1 MWGTAWWASLQL
13 LPVTLRLLGFFPDN
27 DSFWLMQILV
37 GVAFVQGI
45 GVSQGVVSFGSMVA
59 DIVDDHELKTGRRQE
74 GIFFASV
81 SFAGKATSG
90 FGGLIAGIGLD
101 LINWPTGAEIRTAA
115 DVAPETLTNLGLL
128 FGPGVAV
135 FGFTAVWLY
144 TRYQLNREQHAE
156 ILRQLRV
163 RRAELETT

>member
-1 MWGTAWWASLQL
+1 MKL
-13 LPVTLRLLGFFPDN
+13 
-27 DSFWLMQILV
+27 
-37 GVAFVQGI
+37 
-45 GVSQGVVSFGSMVA
+45 
-59 DIVDDHELKTGRRQE
+59 
-74 GIFFASV
+74 
-81 SFAGKATSG
+81 SFARVSLTGASR
-90 FGGLIAGIGLD
+90 
-101 LINWPTGAEIRTAA
+101 PSGAEIRTAA

-163 RRAELETT
+163 RRAELEAT

>member
-1 MWGTAWWASLQL
+1 M
-13 LPVTLRLLGFFPDN
+13 TLRLLGFFPDN
-27 DSFWLMQILV
+27 DSFWLMYILV
-37 GVAFVQGI
+37 GVAFIQGM

-74 GIFFASV
+74 GIFFAAV

-90 FGGLIAGIGLD
+90 LGGLIAGIGLD
-101 LINWPTGAEIRTAA
+101 LIKWPRDAEIRTAA
-115 DVAPETLTNLGLL
+115 DVPPETLTNLGLL

-144 TRYQLNREQHAE
+144 TRYRLNREKHAE

-163 RRAELETT
+163 RRAEMEETST